1 MRAKVADF
9 TTEGEGSSKQKRQ
22 EKMQQQIVVKL
33 LSHLEPLEESK
44 IDVAPP
50 RHPVRILDPSCI

>member
-1 MRAKVADF
+1 MRAKVADS

-22 EKMQQQIVVKL
+22 EMMQQQIVVKL

-44 IDVAPP
+44 IDVDPP

>member
-9 TTEGEGSSKQKRQ
+9 TTEGEGSSKKKKARNDAAA
-22 EKMQQQIVVKL
+22 KM

-44 IDVAPP
+44 IDVDPP
-50 RHPVRILDPSCI
+50 RHPVRILDPSCV